1 MTQLRR
7 LAPVLLLLVVTGL
20 AGCVSVPTV
29 GPIET
34 VAGKEPECQNCVGV
48 EVAPPLPGDNPLEI
62 VVGYLRATSNY
73 QPDYAT
79 AKQFLTRSA
88 SAIWSPEVSVSIFR
102 GAPVQEGNTVTLEG
116 RLVGSLDS
124 DRTYTPQSQA
134 LKVGFGLVQEDGQ
147 WRIDKPP
154 PGLWVA
160 EFSFVSFYRAYQLY
174 FIGKYFV
181 GEGGALV
188 PDSIYLPSLGDP
200 ANVASALMKAL
211 LDGPSKWLTPAV
223 TSAIPRDTTLSVE
236 SVTITDGIAEVR
248 LSETLLALSDPQRS
262 LLAAQIVYTLKQA
275 GGVRGVLITVN
286 GQPYRVPESD
296 PNSLAVAV
304 DAIPRTL
311 EPVPFVTN
319 DVLYA
324 AKENQVGLVND
335 AAEPPK
341 LTPLD
346 GLPGDGQFAVDSLA
360 VSVTGTDIAVVTDN
374 RTALRRAATA
384 TTTGAP
390 TPLEFKEEVNELLPP
405 QFTRFGEIWAVGEVG
420 GEQKMWL
427 FTSDKAVEVDAP
439 VLDEGKITAFSIS
452 PDGARM
458 AMVRTV
464 PGGSALGLARI
475 VRTSNVSV
483 GDWREITS
491 AQTENTQVS
500 QIADIAWIDATELIL
515 LGTPTVNDNLE
526 LIRIRDDGSR
536 ITSTTGE
543 PSDWDARDITV
554 QMRTKTT
561 IVRGLRGDTW
571 RNNGSQWVLFL
582 DNINAIAYPG

>member
-1 MTQLRR
+1 MTHLRR
-7 LAPVLLLLVVTGL
+7 LAPVLVLLVLTGL

-62 VVGYLRATSNY
+62 VDGYLRATSNY

-88 SAIWSPEVSVSIFR
+88 AAIWSPEDSVSIFR
-102 GAPVQEGNTVTLEG
+102 GAPVQNGNTVTLEG

-124 DRTYTPQSQA
+124 DRTYTPQSQK

-147 WRIDKPP
+147 WRIDNPP

-248 LSETLLALSDPQRS
+248 LSDTLLALSDPQRS

-296 PNSLAVAV
+296 PSSLAVAV

-324 AKENQVGLVND
+324 AKEQPGRPGQRCGGAAQTHAVGWSARRWPVRGRLARRV
-335 AAEPPK
+335 
-341 LTPLD
+341 
-346 GLPGDGQFAVDSLA
+346 GDGDRHRCRHRQSH
-360 VSVTGTDIAVVTDN
+360 
-374 RTALRRAATA
+374 RAAPR
-384 TTTGAP
+384 GHRHRHE
-390 TPLEFKEEVNELLPP
+390 TPLEFKEQVSELLPP

-420 GEQKMWL
+420 DEQKMWL
-427 FTSDKAVEVDAP
+427 FTS
-439 VLDEGKITAFSIS
+439 
-452 PDGARM
+452 R
-458 AMVRTV
+458 
-464 PGGSALGLARI
+464 
-475 VRTSNVSV
+475 
-483 GDWREITS
+483 
-491 AQTENTQVS
+491 
-500 QIADIAWIDATELIL
+500 
-515 LGTPTVNDNLE
+515 
-526 LIRIRDDGSR
+526 
-536 ITSTTGE
+536 
-543 PSDWDARDITV
+543 
-554 QMRTKTT
+554 
-561 IVRGLRGDTW
+561 
-571 RNNGSQWVLFL
+571 
-582 DNINAIAYPG
+582 